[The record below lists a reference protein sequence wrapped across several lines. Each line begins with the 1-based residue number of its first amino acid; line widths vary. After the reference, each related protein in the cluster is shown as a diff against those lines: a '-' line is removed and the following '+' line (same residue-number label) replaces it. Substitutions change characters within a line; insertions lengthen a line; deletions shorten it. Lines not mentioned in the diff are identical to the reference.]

1 MKSLPQL
8 MVAPNGA
15 HKSKTDHAKLPITI
29 KDTVD
34 TAKACYEA
42 GADAIHLHV
51 RNTDGGHS
59 LDSGLYREAIDQLAV
74 QTPNLAVQITTEAVG
89 QYTPEE
95 QRQVVKDVLP
105 GYVSIS
111 LAEMLS
117 DDRETAAD
125 FYRWCTEES
134 ISVQHILYGQDDLN
148 TLESMLAQGNLSKRN
163 LQLLF
168 VLGRYTKNQTSE
180 PEDLAPFTNWLIKND
195 VQADWAV
202 CAFGKNETV
211 CLKTA
216 LESGGKIRVG
226 FENSLWNSDG
236 SLAQDN
242 AERVTEMKL
251 IIDQVSQL
259 R

>member
-15 HKSKTDHAKLPITI
+15 RKSKADHAQLPITI
-29 KDTVD
+29 AETID
-34 TAKACYEA
+34 TAKACYDA

-51 RNTDGGHS
+51 RNADGGHT

-74 QTPNLAVQITTEAVG
+74 HAPNLAVQITTEAVG
-89 QYTPEE
+89 QYTPAE
-95 QRQVVKDVLP
+95 QRQVVKNVLP

-111 LAEMLS
+111 LAEMLG

-180 PEDLAPFTNWLIKND
+180 PEDLVPFTHWLIKND

-202 CAFGKNETV
+202 CAFGKNETL
-211 CLKTA
+211 CLQAA
-216 LESGGKIRVG
+216 LEGGGKIRVG
-226 FENSLWNSDG
+226 FENSVWNRDG
-236 SLAQDN
+236 SLAKDN
-242 AERVTEMKL
+242 AERVAEMKFL
-251 IIDQVSQL
+251 VDQISL
-259 R
+259 PH

>member
-15 HKSKTDHAKLPITI
+15 RKSKADHPQLPITVA
-29 KDTVD
+29 DTID
-34 TAKACYEA
+34 TAKACYAA
-42 GADAIHLHV
+42 GADAIHLHI
-51 RNTDGGHS
+51 RNADGSHS
-59 LDSGLYREAIDQLAV
+59 LDSGLYREALDQLTV
-74 QTPNLAVQITTEAVG
+74 QTPNLVVQITTEAVG

-111 LAEMLS
+111 LAEMLT

-168 VLGRYTKNQTSE
+168 VLGRYTTNQISE
-180 PEDLAPFTNWLIKND
+180 PADLAPFTHWLTKND

-202 CAFGKNETV
+202 CAFGKNETQ
-211 CLKTA
+211 CLQAA
-216 LESGGKIRVG
+216 LEGGGKVRLG
-226 FENSLWNSDG
+226 FENSFWNRDG
-236 SLAQDN
+236 SLAKDN

-251 IIDQVSQL
+251 LVDQVSL
-259 R
+259 RH